1 MNERPPCQRTGTLSE
16 CARNHF
22 NKVFSARNWT
32 LLILASSLGCSDRV
46 DEQKGPSGESNVSS
60 DPVQCCAEARALLK
74 SVLDMRPTPESPIR
88 LSAGV
93 KQLFVD
99 DYLVAEVESVE
110 RELHQPKKYGAV
122 IQPDQPW
129 EDHSL
134 QVRTGPSWNPQE
146 KVWMLWYTDGAYAT
160 SQDGVHWEKPVL
172 GLREHKGSKNN
183 NLMLPVTRYEFK
195 DPETGREIL
204 KMEGDGTSIDKA
216 FYDAKEADP
225 NRRYKG
231 TATKGPATVRT
242 SRGPG
247 FYPAVSADGKQ
258 WTVLDAFIP
267 SQDESHLFHDEDR
280 GLYAATV
287 KLGGPYGRSVYL
299 SVSKDFEHWTDPRD
313 CLVFHADKRDQ
324 ELGAERVRMHA
335 RSKVLLKPSI
345 DRPEEYQT
353 DVYNLPVFSY
363 QGIYIGMPTVF
374 NHSGN
379 TQHNSV
385 GFNMVELTVSRN
397 LVEWER
403 VGNRE
408 KFIPLSPFEGEKNY
422 DTGQLLAANQPI
434 VKDNEIWFYYTG
446 LRYRDRPQGYPDF
459 PKRGAICLAK
469 LRLDGFVSLD
479 AGETEGYVVT
489 KPLVLAGKTLH
500 VNVEAPDGELRAE
513 VLDPEGKTALP
524 GYSLRDSVPVKGDG
538 LDMELKWQ
546 TGTNLSALSG
556 KSVRLRFALRKASL
570 YAFWVN

>member
-1 MNERPPCQRTGTLSE
+1 M
-16 CARNHF
+16 
-22 NKVFSARNWT
+22 

-46 DEQKGPSGESNVSS
+46 KEPKRFSEESSLAS
-60 DPVQCCAEARALLK
+60 DPVQCCAEARA
-74 SVLDMRPTPESPIR
+74 VLETVPGMEPAPKGPVK

-93 KQLFVD
+93 RQLFID
-99 DYLVAEVESVE
+99 DYLLAEAENVQ
-110 RELHQPKKYGAV
+110 RKPHQPKKYGAV

-146 KVWMLWYTDGAYAT
+146 KIWMLWYTDGAYAT
-160 SQDGVHWEKPVL
+160 SQDGIQWEKPIL

-231 TATKGPATVRT
+231 TAAKGPTTVRS

-247 FYPAVSADGKQ
+247 FYPAVSADGKK
-258 WTVLDAFIP
+258 WAVLDTFIP
-267 SQDESHLFHDEDR
+267 SQDESHLFHDEAR
-280 GLYAATV
+280 GLYVATV

-299 SVSKDFEHWTDPRD
+299 AVSKDFERWTDPRD

-324 ELGAERVRMHA
+324 ELGGERVRMHA
-335 RSKVLLKPSI
+335 RSKDLLKPSI

-379 TQHNSV
+379 TEHNSV
-385 GFNMVELTVSRN
+385 GFNMVELAVSRN

-408 KFIPLSPFEGEKNY
+408 KFIPSSPFEGEKNY

-446 LRYRDRPQGYPDF
+446 LRYRDRPKGYPDY

-489 KPLVLAGKTLH
+489 KPLVLEGKSLH
-500 VNVEAPDGELRAE
+500 VNIEAPAGELRVE
-513 VLDPEGKTALP
+513 VLDAAGKKTLS
-524 GYSLRDSVPVKGDG
+524 GYSLKDSMPAKGDG
-538 LDMELKWQ
+538 LDMELKWKTQ
-546 TGTNLSALSG
+546 SNLSALAG